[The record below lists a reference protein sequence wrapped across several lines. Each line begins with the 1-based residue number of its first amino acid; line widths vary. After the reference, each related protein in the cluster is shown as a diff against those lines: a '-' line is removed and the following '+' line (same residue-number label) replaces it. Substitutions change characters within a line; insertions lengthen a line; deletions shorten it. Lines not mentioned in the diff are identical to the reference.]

1 MLKENLVFQSYRT
14 SSVPESIKICQQS
27 VRDWAA
33 TSRYSYQH
41 IGDEFFE
48 IVPDWYIK
56 RCDGEKLPIT
66 DLARLLWA
74 KQFLL
79 DGWRRVIWIDSDVI
93 IFDGDKINFEL
104 PYSYA
109 LNREIWL
116 WREERKRYVY
126 RRAINNCAMMFEAV
140 DGFLTFY
147 IDACLRLAKEKLGP
161 IYRTDMGPKLLSAI
175 IPSAK
180 CPLVEGIG
188 LFSPLVLWDLAD
200 QNIESFLIHSTLW
213 GGDIGGANLCG
224 SLSDKDVF
232 RDQAIQDETFTIAIS
247 FLNRIAKESNT
258 LNKWQITAR
267 EVACKEEADHLNQVL
282 MSQGYACE

>member
-1 MLKENLVFQSYRT
+1 MLKDNLVFQSFRT

-48 IVPDWYIK
+48 IVPDWYIE

-66 DLARLLWA
+66 DLARLLWV
-74 KQFLL
+74 KQFLFE
-79 DGWRRVIWIDSDVI
+79 GWRRVIWIDSDVI
-93 IFDGDKINFEL
+93 IFDGNKISFEV

-109 LNREIWL
+109 LSQEIWL
-116 WREERKRYVY
+116 WREESKRYVY
-126 RRAINNCAMMFEAV
+126 RKAINNCAMMFEAV

-147 IDACLRLAKEKLGP
+147 INACLGFAKEKSGP
-161 IYRTDMGPKLLSAI
+161 ISRTDMGPKLISTIVPA
-175 IPSAK
+175 AK

-200 QNIESFLIHSTLW
+200 QNIESFLMHSMLW
-213 GGDIGGANLCG
+213 EGEIGGANLCG

-232 RDQAIQDETFTIAIS
+232 YDKAIQDETFTRAIG
-247 FLNRIAKESNT
+247 FLKRIAKESYT
-258 LNKWQITAR
+258 TSKLQVTDR
-267 EVACKEEADHLNQVL
+267 EVSCKEEADHLNQVL
-282 MSQGYACE
+282 MSQGNLCV